1 MREEVREIACR
12 MIKQCFKNPSKYFES
27 CEDARDLAYRRIEP
41 LLGDAT
47 YPADTMYEC
56 FGDPA
61 PDAWGWVGYTGRDM
75 FAEATTVRIAAVEA
89 ACFASGWQPT
99 CSSFRK
105 RCLRAL
111 VDVMRYDPVE
121 AVREAAADGLRH
133 MHGGELLREID
144 LRQPTLD
151 AFVVKRRK
159 RHRRSESAVERPPC
173 VSP

>member
-12 MIKQCFKNPSKYFES
+12 MIKQCFKNPSKYFGS
-27 CEDARDLAYRRIEP
+27 CEAARDLAYKRIEP

-47 YPADTMYEC
+47 LPPTYPTETLYEY
-56 FGDPA
+56 FDDPY
-61 PDAWGWVGYTGRDM
+61 PSLVYTERDM
-75 FAEATTVRIAAVEA
+75 FADAIAVRIAAVEA

-99 CSSFRK
+99 CSSFRE

-144 LRQPTLD
+144 LGQPMMD
-151 AFVVKRRK
+151 AFVVKKRK
-159 RHRRSESAVERPPC
+159 RRRWSSRRSRSL
-173 VSP
+173 